1 MKIIIEI
8 SDHPFYIGPFLEY
21 NNILPDTLPFKMGIH
36 PKYSIPRMFLDD
48 EIKKVLSN
56 LYNLGSFA
64 STPLGESDLST
75 TRMDEFSETIISIL
89 GGDISNKKILEIGCG
104 NGKLLYQFKKKGA
117 LVKGVEIGPQADVA
131 KKTYG
136 LDVIN
141 KPLSKKNLN
150 EKFDCIFSYG
160 CLEHIDDLESFFEE
174 SRSCLNNNG
183 LFFHSVPN
191 SKLSFKQFNLDHL
204 LHQHINYFTPKNGVS
219 LFNSQGFKDSS
230 FSLTKNKN
238 ELMIWGFYDK
248 KSTINWPF
256 HIQELELSELK
267 KYKIGLKEKS
277 NKIRLKLDDI
287 ISRGFSI
294 GFYAGGSEYGFD
306 LKDKKGIRYFD
317 SDEYKFGRKL
327 LNGLSKIEPPKNLIK
342 EKIDKI
348 IVCKPHY
355 FKVIYDS
362 LVEIGVDPST
372 IISLNDLK

>member
-1 MKIIIEI
+1 MSNVE
-8 SDHPFYIGPFLEY
+8 DHYAEVIKVINDLGPEAKELGIGVAWAY
-21 NNILPDTLPFKMGIH
+21 
-36 PKYSIPRMFLDD
+36 LDD
-48 EIKKVLSN
+48 PKHLLFTLSR
-56 LYNLGSFA
+56 YKFVSKMFDG
-64 STPLGESDLST
+64 
-75 TRMDEFSETIISIL
+75 M
-89 GGDISNKKILEIGCG
+89 KKILEIGCG

-238 ELMIWGFYDK
+238 ERVL
-248 KSTINWPF
+248 
-256 HIQELELSELK
+256 
-267 KYKIGLKEKS
+267 
-277 NKIRLKLDDI
+277 
-287 ISRGFSI
+287 
-294 GFYAGGSEYGFD
+294 
-306 LKDKKGIRYFD
+306 
-317 SDEYKFGRKL
+317 
-327 LNGLSKIEPPKNLIK
+327 
-342 EKIDKI
+342 
-348 IVCKPHY
+348 
-355 FKVIYDS
+355 
-362 LVEIGVDPST
+362 
-372 IISLNDLK
+372 